1 MVVKLPDTLA
11 ICHEPPVEK
20 SLQEMD
26 KLLLLILGKYKVS
39 HIRVQNFSSR
49 KKRLIFNNNI
59 LFVCCLGAAVQC
71 SQKEELI
78 KSIQLLPVETQ
89 KDFVPQITKITEN
102 AVEFG
107 IWNKDLDDPQELKD
121 SQWTDLYQLLV
132 KHLRNL
138 VLERD
143 QFSHQIVEITLASPS
158 ATQETNGITPEKNH
172 LALEVSE
179 FKAKVRKLN
188 QCL

>member
-1 MVVKLPDTLA
+1 M
-11 ICHEPPVEK
+11 
-20 SLQEMD
+20 
-26 KLLLLILGKYKVS
+26 
-39 HIRVQNFSSR
+39 
-49 KKRLIFNNNI
+49 
-59 LFVCCLGAAVQC
+59 
-71 SQKEELI
+71 
-78 KSIQLLPVETQ
+78 
-89 KDFVPQITKITEN
+89 
-102 AVEFG
+102 
-107 IWNKDLDDPQELKD
+107 DDPQELKD

>member
-1 MVVKLPDTLA
+1 M
-11 ICHEPPVEK
+11 
-20 SLQEMD
+20 
-26 KLLLLILGKYKVS
+26 
-39 HIRVQNFSSR
+39 
-49 KKRLIFNNNI
+49 